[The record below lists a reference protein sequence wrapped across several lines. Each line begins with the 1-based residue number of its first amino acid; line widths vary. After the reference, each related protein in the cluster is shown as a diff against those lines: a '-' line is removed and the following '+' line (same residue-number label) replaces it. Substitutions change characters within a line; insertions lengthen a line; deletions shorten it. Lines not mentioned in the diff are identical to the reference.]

1 MPDNQDFLSVRT
13 QFRIEL
19 LKSIWES
26 ASLRMKTIPLKTI
39 FLAGCVA
46 LFGSTSA
53 PAAQPAKTIEL
64 WPAGAPGANPDAGPE
79 HDTTKP
85 TDALIAGKS
94 VIRLG
99 NVSKPTLTICR
110 PARALDTGAAVLVC
124 PGGGY
129 HILAMDLEGTE
140 VCDWL
145 NSIGVTGALLKYRV
159 PKRDGEQRSAAALQD
174 AQRAMG
180 LLRHEASELGID
192 PKRIGVIG
200 FSAGGHLAAALC
212 NPAKERNYPTID
224 AADATSSQPDF
235 SLLIYPAYLTVKE
248 ANDQIAPDLNITSNT
263 PPTFI
268 AMAEN
273 DPVRVETALFY
284 SAALRKVGV
293 PFELHIYPTG
303 GHGYGLRR
311 SQEAVTTWPDRAAEW
326 MRARHLLDRQ
336 KP

>member
-1 MPDNQDFLSVRT
+1 M
-13 QFRIEL
+13 EAA
-19 LKSIWES
+19 LK
-26 ASLRMKTIPLKTI
+26 RMTTI
-39 FLAGCVA
+39 FRSSNSVLLAAFLFAVA
-46 LFGSTSA
+46 ALTSL
-53 PAAQPAKTIEL
+53 AAEPSKTIEL
-64 WPAGAPGANPDAGPE
+64 WPAGAPGTNGNSAPE

-85 TDALIAGKS
+85 SDALIAGKS

-99 NVSKPTLTICR
+99 NVSKPTLTIY
-110 PARALDTGAAVLVC
+110 RAPKERDTGAAVLVC

-140 VCDWL
+140 ICDWL
-145 NSIGVTGALLKYRV
+145 NSIGVTGVLLKYRV

-174 AQRAMG
+174 AQRALG
-180 LLRHEASELGID
+180 LLRHQASNLGID

-212 NPAKERNYPTID
+212 DPGKERTYPAID
-224 AADATSSQPDF
+224 AADATSCQPDF
-235 SLLIYPAYLTVKE
+235 SILIYPAYLTVKE
-248 ANDQIAPDLNITSNT
+248 ANDRIAPDLIITSNT
-263 PPTFI
+263 PPAFI

-284 SAALRKVGV
+284 GAALRKAGV

-311 SQEAVTTWPDRAAEW
+311 TKEAVTTWPDRATEW
-326 MRARHLLDRQ
+326 MRSRNLLERR
-336 KP
+336 

>member
-1 MPDNQDFLSVRT
+1 MITR
-13 QFRIEL
+13 
-19 LKSIWES
+19 
-26 ASLRMKTIPLKTI
+26 
-39 FLAGCVA
+39 FLALFAACIAA
-46 LFGSTSA
+46 LCPLGLAAGS
-53 PAAQPAKTIEL
+53 PKTIEL
-64 WPAGAPGANPDAGPE
+64 WPHGAPGLNRDAGE
-79 HDTTKP
+79 ERDTTKP
-85 TDALIAGKS
+85 NDELIAGKR

-99 NVSKPTLTICR
+99 NVSKPTLSIYR
-110 PARALDTGAAVLVC
+110 PSKALDTGAAVLVC

-159 PKRDGEQRSAAALQD
+159 PKREGEQRSAAALQD
-174 AQRAMG
+174 AQRALG
-180 LLRHEASELGID
+180 LLRHEAVELGID

-200 FSAGGHLAAALC
+200 FSAGGHLAAALS
-212 NPAKERNYPTID
+212 NPAKEQRSYPPID
-224 AADATSSQPDF
+224 AADTTSCQPDF

-248 ANDQIAPDLNITSNT
+248 ANDQITPDLNITSNT

-284 SAALRKVGV
+284 SAALRKAGV

-311 SQEAVTTWPDRAAEW
+311 TKEPVTTWPERAAEW
-326 MRARHLLDRQ
+326 MRSRNLLERR
-336 KP
+336 